1 MPPESKLKLYVVD
14 IPVTIASLGLI
25 QLDTESEM
33 SNEDW
38 MNLIWLCLVRNRILI
53 NRRKKHKSLPSH
65 KALTDILTT
74 LLLHES
80 TEVFEEAYDQLYQ
93 IIVDRLQKV
102 NLDPIKIRGMTITE
116 PNNLYVYH
124 V

>member
-14 IPVTIASLGLI
+14 IPVTIASLDLI

-80 TEVFEEAYDQLYQ
+80 TEAFEEAYDQLYQ